1 MRRCFEFYVG
11 VLISFQLK
19 GTESIQAASGY
30 FNLANTIDGK
40 QVKNSLYL
48 KGQKPNRSQ
57 GLISNP
63 LYLVLECWLEILNS
77 NELETI
83 TQAEIYESAKILQD
97 LAKVITWLSSY
108 APHLVH
114 I

>member
-1 MRRCFEFYVG
+1 M
-11 VLISFQLK
+11 IFQLK

-30 FNLANTIDGK
+30 FNLANTVDGK

-48 KGQKPNRSQ
+48 KGNWLWGHLVAVILVGPKF
-57 GLISNP
+57 NP
-63 LYLVLECWLEILNS
+63 LYLVLECWLEIVNS

-97 LAKVITWLSSY
+97 LAKVIL
-108 APHLVH
+108 L

>member
-1 MRRCFEFYVG
+1 MR
-11 VLISFQLK
+11 

-48 KGQKPNRSQ
+48 KGKTPPGGN
-57 GLISNP
+57 GHCKTNILP
-63 LYLVLECWLEILNS
+63 PYLVLECWLEIVNS

-97 LAKVITWLSSY
+97 LAKVKTTYTFSSRTVY
-108 APHLVH
+108 FE
-114 I
+114 